1 MFSFKTK
8 KDLELAFKNA
18 KFCEISKTDEEFIS
32 QEIQETLNSFEK
44 EKEKILYLETQLV
57 LKFEELTCIIT
68 SLYPHLTFN
77 KGIEKL
83 YDEIKIIEEKYK
95 DIEDNKVF
103 VKNIK
108 IRKNPS
114 LKEAIM
120 ELGLNGHLL
129 AKAAYIK
136 KIIAASKECDVFN

>member
-8 KDLELAFKNA
+8 KDLDLAFKNI
-18 KFCEISKTDEEFIS
+18 KFCGINKTDEEFIS
-32 QEIQETLNSFEK
+32 QEIREMLIPFE
-44 EKEKILYLETQLV
+44 EDKEKILYLKTQLV
-57 LKFEELTCIIT
+57 LKFKELTCIIAY
-68 SLYPHLTFN
+68 LYPHLTFK

-103 VKNIK
+103 VKNIR

-114 LKEAIM
+114 LKKAIAG
-120 ELGLNGHLL
+120 LGLNGHLL
-129 AKAAYIK
+129 AKAVYIK
-136 KIIAASKECDVFN
+136 KIISALK